1 MAPADILILKAGSF
15 YTEDPNYPYLMQSTN
30 IEYGR
35 GDVFAMVIAVNDT
48 INNRPDLFMN
58 IEGESTPL
66 QKKLDR
72 IS

>member
-1 MAPADILILKAGSF
+1 
-15 YTEDPNYPYLMQSTN
+15 MQSTY
-30 IEYGR
+30 IDHGR
-35 GDVFAMVIAVNDT
+35 GDVLAIVIAVNDN
-48 INNRPDLFMN
+48 IHNRPDLFMN